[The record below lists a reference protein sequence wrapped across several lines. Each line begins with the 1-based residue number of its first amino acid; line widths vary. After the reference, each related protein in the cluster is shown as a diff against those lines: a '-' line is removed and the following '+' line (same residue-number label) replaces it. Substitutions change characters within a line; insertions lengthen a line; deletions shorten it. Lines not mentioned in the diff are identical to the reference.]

1 MDYSNIS
8 RNGFDCSTE
17 LVKLSLI
24 VSFKV
29 SRVALTLLFHAII
42 SGFVSLLF
50 ERLMKKSLQ
59 IKLNDLIFLLRILQ
73 EFIGLELLIMK
84 NPSEQMNL
92 YLTKSQIYVQ
102 IHKCFGLAMTA
113 LVLFLFS
120 PFSLPVGIICF
131 IS

>member
-1 MDYSNIS
+1 MKNI
-8 RNGFDCSTE
+8 
-17 LVKLSLI
+17 
-24 VSFKV
+24 
-29 SRVALTLLFHAII
+29 
-42 SGFVSLLF
+42 
-50 ERLMKKSLQ
+50 LQ

-113 LVLFLFS
+113 LVLFLLS

-131 IS
+131 ISSHGLICCLAQDSAKNH